1 MPSNQQLVT
10 LLMALLM
17 ALLILISNSVQAQ
30 SPDSVD
36 TGWQMKSRMGLQL
49 QQSNYSRSWAG
60 DEVGTISWAWSWNS
74 EAGKQIAPWAN
85 FLNTLVTQFGQ
96 THQQNADR
104 SGWEKPRKSADKI
117 TYRSLLRFTTGGLL
131 EPFIAFDLDTQFYGE
146 LDNLGV
152 KKTAAFTPSIFRLSV
167 GIARTVHESESRRV
181 ITRLGLAGKTSVER
195 LAFDTTTLE
204 VSTQRSTEAG
214 LEWFTTG
221 RWVTPKE
228 KTLFESELRF
238 FKAFAT
244 SEEHNASRDHWAQID
259 IDWQNTLSSRVN
271 SFIEFVLFWQILYEA
286 QVDLRGQ
293 FKQTLGAG
301 LTWRLK

>member
-1 MPSNQQLVT
+1 MSSNQQLAT
-10 LLMALLM
+10 LLITLL
-17 ALLILISNSVQAQ
+17 LLVSNTVQAQ
-30 SPDSVD
+30 TPDSVG
-36 TGWQMKSRMGLQL
+36 TGWQTRSRMGLQL
-49 QQSNYSRSWAG
+49 QQSTYSSAWAG
-60 DEVGTISWAWSWNS
+60 DEAGTVAWAWSWNS
-74 EAGKQIAPWAN
+74 EAEKQVAPWAN
-85 FLNTLVTQFGQ
+85 FLNTLVMQFGQ

-117 TYRSLLRFTTGGLL
+117 TYRSLVRFTTGRWM
-131 EPFIAFDLDTQFYGE
+131 EPFVAFDLDTQFFGE
-146 LDNLGV
+146 LDSLGV
-152 KKTAAFTPSIFRLSV
+152 KKSAAFTPSIFRLST

-181 ITRLGLAGKTSVER
+181 ITRLGLAAKTRVER
-195 LAFDTTTLE
+195 LEFDTTTLE
-204 VSTQRSTEAG
+204 VSTRRSSEAG

-221 RWVTPKE
+221 RWATPKD
-228 KTLFESELRF
+228 KTLYESELRF

-244 SEEHNASRDHWAQID
+244 SEDHSASRDHWTQLD

-271 SFIEFVLFWQILYEA
+271 SFIEFVLFWQLVYEA